1 MAESTEGNNGAPAAD
16 AETLDADIGGTQVL
30 ESPAFGGGS
39 GNGDSIVWGNL
50 PPSWEAQLVYLLL
63 ERPEYVMAA
72 MLALALMVVLLLF
85 RRNQRRQVGV
95 EKRRMADK
103 VLRWQSDFQ
112 IIFTNELKNL
122 KTAMLKLDA
131 DKIAGMLRKME
142 ERAPADKDLKAVAQ
156 LSEDHHMKMEER
168 LETIAGLVKKQAS
181 GDGGDP
187 QKTEAAMKALS
198 EGQAQLREQLTAIS
212 ASLAAKPDSGTIPI
226 PAPAAASSSGNG
238 HAPIVAEVQKLG
250 QLLEKQSLYLHD
262 ELASL
267 RGGNGAAANPSHAA
281 GKNGGGDNGAFLEM
295 LTQSVNRLSSEMG
308 EKLEALNGKLEK
320 DMGKRWSD
328 AVASIDNLRAQ
339 IADISQTGEQ
349 MKHISKN
356 VSSLSR
362 LLLTRAGVGEESG
375 RQQLGELLPQILSS
389 EHFQLDVELPNG
401 HSAAAMV
408 RFPDPKDSVIIDA
421 GMSIQPFI
429 DTLDD
434 SLSPGERD
442 HKQQQFRRELATHI
456 NYVADHLI
464 LPPHTGESAMLFVP
478 SEAAFAC
485 IHARHRAAV
494 QVALSRRV
502 WLVSPTTLLAVLN
515 TANTAIRDHQ
525 ANLQLQQL
533 QATIAQ
539 IVEEAQQFEY
549 RLTEIGDHVNSA
561 WRSVQ
566 RAENASGRFIGSMRN
581 IARPAPVGRTPPPPS
596 DDDKATISLPADRD
610 SPA

>member
-1 MAESTEGNNGAPAAD
+1 M
-16 AETLDADIGGTQVL
+16 L
-30 ESPAFGGGS
+30 
-39 GNGDSIVWGNL
+39 
-50 PPSWEAQLVYLLL
+50 
-63 ERPEYVMAA
+63 AA
-72 MLALALMVVLLLF
+72 MLALTLMVVLLLF
-85 RRNQRRQVGV
+85 RGKRRRQVGV

-131 DKIAGMLRKME
+131 DKITGMLRKME

-181 GDGGDP
+181 DDGGDP

-212 ASLAAKPDSGTIPI
+212 ASLATKPDSGTIPI
-226 PAPAAASSSGNG
+226 PAPAAAASSSGNG

-408 RFPDPKDSVIIDA
+408 RFPTRKIRSSLTPA
-421 GMSIQPFI
+421 CPFSRLLTRWTTAYRPASATTSSSSFGGSWRL
-429 DTLDD
+429 TL
-434 SLSPGERD
+434 
-442 HKQQQFRRELATHI
+442 T
-456 NYVADHLI
+456 
-464 LPPHTGESAMLFVP
+464 M
-478 SEAAFAC
+478 
-485 IHARHRAAV
+485 
-494 QVALSRRV
+494 
-502 WLVSPTTLLAVLN
+502 SPT
-515 TANTAIRDHQ
+515 I
-525 ANLQLQQL
+525 
-533 QATIAQ
+533 
-539 IVEEAQQFEY
+539 
-549 RLTEIGDHVNSA
+549 
-561 WRSVQ
+561 
-566 RAENASGRFIGSMRN
+566 
-581 IARPAPVGRTPPPPS
+581 
-596 DDDKATISLPADRD
+596 
-610 SPA
+610 